1 MKEGGGLINNA
12 SVSSS
17 KTDSFE
23 VQNREVSVLDVTDP
37 KYKFT
42 ERGLTMVFVLMML
55 NTMAVNIDHGAI
67 P

>member
-1 MKEGGGLINNA
+1 MKESGGLINNA

-17 KTDSFE
+17 KTDGFE
-23 VQNREVSVLDVTDP
+23 EQNREISVLDITDP
-37 KYKFT
+37 KYRFT
-42 ERGLTMVFVLMML
+42 ERGLSMVFILMML